1 MLTPSATIFKA
12 SISKPESVSSKIE
25 SFGASNDICK
35 ISFFFF
41 SPPEKPT
48 FNCLFNFSSSNFS
61 SLDFSFTNF
70 RNSIA
75 SSSFS
80 PLAFLTAFKEVFK
93 NIFVFTPGISKGYWK
108 AKNIP
113 LCALSSV
120 SSSNKSF
127 SSKRTSPETS

>member
-1 MLTPSATIFKA
+1 M
-12 SISKPESVSSKIE
+12 
-25 SFGASNDICK
+25 
-35 ISFFFF
+35 
-41 SPPEKPT
+41 T
-48 FNCLFNFSSSNFS
+48 FAKFNFSSSNLS

-127 SSKRTSPETS
+127 SSKRTSPETSYPFYPDKMLDNVLFPDPLGPKNP